1 MPWGRDRTSITL
13 ALTSAALA
21 GTCGVPGRASVNTV
35 AVVPVAIHNYAG
47 VPQRLLRDAQD
58 ETALIYKLA
67 GIELSW
73 IDPQLDSPSVRV
85 NILSSSMTTR
95 AQRADDVLGFAIAN
109 SHMVYVLYD
118 HVADTSRQL
127 NTRLSRLLCYVMV
140 HEIGHLLLPG
150 RAHTSSG
157 LMSANLNGRTIDRA
171 WLRFTPEE
179 LGLIQESDLLRRH
192 TRTAHVAGDSRRG
205 DTE

>member
-1 MPWGRDRTSITL
+1 MTWGRDQTSITL
-13 ALTSAALA
+13 ALTCVALA
-21 GTCGVPGRASVNTV
+21 ETYDVPVRASVDTL
-35 AVVPVAIHNYAG
+35 AVMAVAIHNYAG
-47 VPQRLLRDAQD
+47 VSQRLLGDAQD

-73 IDPQLDSPSVRV
+73 VDPLVNSPSVRV

-95 AQRADDVLGFAIAN
+95 AQRDDEVLGFAIAN

-127 NTRLSRLLCYVMV
+127 NTRLSRLLCYVMA

-157 LMSANLNGRTIDRA
+157 LMSANLNGRIIDRA

-179 LGLIQESDLLRRH
+179 VGLIQESDLLRRRI
-192 TRTAHVAGDSRRG
+192 RTSHMARVSRQGDR
-205 DTE
+205 D